1 MAKLKA
7 GVIGC
12 GGRGQSQARGYH
24 ISSPD
29 VDLVACADPVEG
41 ARAAFA
47 EKFGVSRTYSDYRQ
61 MLEKEKPDI
70 VSVATWT
77 PLHKE
82 ITISGSPQRG

>member
-24 ISSPD
+24 TSPD

-47 EKFGVSRTYSDYRQ
+47 EKYGVSRTYSDYRE
-61 MLEKEKPDI
+61 MLEKERPDI
-70 VSVATWT
+70 VSVTT
-77 PLHKE
+77 
-82 ITISGSPQRG
+82 